1 MRFVV
6 LLATILSLLA
16 GSTSAQK
23 VSFTRDVLPILSDRC
38 FQCHGPD
45 SQARKA
51 NLRLDDKS
59 SIFAQRENGAVV
71 VPGAPDDSILVHR
84 ITATN
89 DTVMPP
95 HGSNLRLS
103 ANEKATLRRWITEGA
118 EWTPHWAFTSPRPP
132 TAKPKDEHPTASW
145 THSSIDA
152 YVLAKLETAS
162 RLQNKAASA
171 SALLR
176 RVCLDLTGLPPTPAQ
191 LDAFVADPT
200 DAAYERIVDQLLA
213 SDHYGE
219 RMAWPWL
226 QASRYAD
233 TDGYQ
238 ADPTRIAWPWRDWL
252 VRSLN
257 ANLPFDQ
264 FTLETLAGDLL
275 PNATQDQRLASG
287 FLRNN
292 AHNGEGGRISEETR
306 IENCFDRTETMATV
320 WMGMTFECARCHDHK
335 YDPITQRDY
344 YRLFAFFNQ
353 TSETGGGR
361 SGGNLPPTMRY
372 VRDVAKRTRLVAV
385 ETEIAKL
392 DGQLRQ
398 ANESLDQEQAVWEAE
413 TSSKVS
419 AAHQAMKPS
428 QLGVWLRSPNISPSK
443 DSTNSMF
450 AEVFEPEAQV
460 TFSAINGWKHDA
472 DLIDGKAHVFEQ
484 GQYTTYF
491 HRTIEAVTA
500 RNMLISLGS
509 DDALKVWCNRELI
522 LQNDTRR
529 GVQANQDL
537 AEAKLHAGS
546 NDLLIKVVNYG
557 GAGGFYFRRVE
568 ESVADLPSYVASS
581 LLTPAEKRSDI
592 QRDSLQRHFRS
603 QQVAGY
609 IDQVRQRKELRNE
622 RAKLLA
628 DGLDVSVMDQLP
640 RSRRRNTFVLERGNY
655 ERPQVLVKANTPS
668 FLPPLPTDV
677 APDRLALAHWLISSD
692 HPLTARVAVNR
703 AWQTFFGRGLVATTE
718 DFGRQGDR
726 PSHPELLDWLAADF
740 VKNGWDV
747 KRLHRMIVH
756 SRTYRQSSAATPTAF
771 ATDPHNELLGRSS
784 RNRLPSWMLRDQALA
799 LSGRMTTRIGGKP
812 VNPYQPKDI
821 WAEATFGT
829 IRYQQSQGADLYRRS
844 IYVFWRRIVGPTMFF
859 DTQARQACVVKPSIT
874 NTPLHALTTMNETGF
889 IESARG
895 LANRAWHAE
904 GSPAS
909 RLDWIFRT
917 ATARFP
923 TPAER
928 RILATRMKDT
938 NAYFTNN
945 PGAAK
950 LLVTVGDAL
959 PDATIPTAQLAALTV
974 LSSIVLNLDEV
985 LTRP

>member
-1 MRFVV
+1 MRFVGF
-6 LLATILSLLA
+6 LATILSLL
-16 GSTSAQK
+16 SSNTNAQK

-38 FQCHGPD
+38 FKCHGPD

-59 SIFAQRENGAVV
+59 SVFAQREDGAVV
-71 VPGAPDDSILVHR
+71 IAGAPEDSILVHR
-84 ITATN
+84 ITATD
-89 DTVMPP
+89 DTAMPP
-95 HGSNLRLS
+95 HGSNLQLS
-103 ANEKATLRRWITEGA
+103 NKDIATLRRWIAEGA
-118 EWTPHWAFTSPRPP
+118 EWTTHWAFTTPGPP
-132 TAKPKDEHPTASW
+132 TAKSKDEHPKASW
-145 THSSIDA
+145 THSSIDS
-152 YVLAKLETAS
+152 YVFAKLATKGRTPS
-162 RLQNKAASA
+162 KAASA

-176 RVCLDLTGLPPTPAQ
+176 RVSLDLTGLPPTPAQ
-191 LDAFVADPT
+191 LDAFLANPT
-200 DAAYERIVDQLLA
+200 DAAYEQVIDRLLA
-213 SDHYGE
+213 SKHYGE

-257 ANLPFDQ
+257 DNMSFDQ

-335 YDPITQRDY
+335 YDPISQRDY

-361 SGGNLPPTMRY
+361 SGGKLQPTMRY
-372 VRDVAKRTRLVAV
+372 IRDLAKRSRLITA
-385 ETEIAKL
+385 EAEAAKL
-392 DGQLRQ
+392 DHQLRR
-398 ANESLDQEQAVWEAE
+398 ANADLDQEQAAWEAAA
-413 TSSKVS
+413 TSKVL
-419 AAHQAMKPS
+419 AANQAMKPS
-428 QLGVWLRSPNISPSK
+428 RMGAWLRGPNIPPSK
-443 DSTNSMF
+443 SGANSMF
-450 AEVFEPEAQV
+450 TEIFAPETQSLFAA
-460 TFSAINGWKHDA
+460 TNGWRLDT
-472 DLIDGKAHVFEQ
+472 DLVDGKTHALEQ

-491 HRTIEAVTA
+491 HRTIEAETA
-500 RNMLISLGS
+500 RNMSISLGS

-522 LQNDTRR
+522 LQNDARR
-529 GVQANQDL
+529 GVQANQEL
-537 AEAKLHAGS
+537 VEAKLREGS
-546 NDLLIKVVNYG
+546 NDLLIKIINYG

-568 ESVADLPSYVASS
+568 ESVADLPGNVARA
-581 LLTPAEKRSDI
+581 LLTQAKKRSES
-592 QRDSLQRHFRS
+592 QRDSLQRYFRS
-603 QQVAGY
+603 QRVVGY
-609 IDQVRQRKELRNE
+609 IDQVRQLEELRQE
-622 RAKLLA
+622 RNKLLS
-628 DGLDVSVMDQLP
+628 DGLDVSVMDELP
-640 RSRRRNTFVLERGNY
+640 RSRRRKTFVLERGSY
-655 ERPQVLVKANTPS
+655 EQPQALVNAGTPA
-668 FLPPLPTDV
+668 FLPPLPAEI
-677 APDRLALAHWLISSD
+677 APDRLALARWLISSD

-726 PSHPELLDWLAADF
+726 PSHPELLDWLADDF
-740 VKNGWDV
+740 VNNGWDV
-747 KRLHRMIVH
+747 KRLHRMIVN
-756 SRTYRQSSAATPTAF
+756 SRTYRQSSTATPTAF
-771 ATDPHNELLGRSS
+771 ADDPNNVFIGRSS
-784 RNRLPSWMLRDQALA
+784 RSRLPSWMLRDQALA
-799 LSGRMTTRIGGKP
+799 LSGRMTTQLGGEP

-829 IRYQQSQGADLYRRS
+829 IRYRQSQGADLYRRS

-859 DTQARQACVVKPSIT
+859 DTQNRQACVVKPSIT
-874 NTPLHALTTMNETGF
+874 NTPLHALTTMNEIGF

-895 LANRAWHAE
+895 LATRAWHAQR
-904 GSPAS
+904 AS
-909 RLDWIFRT
+909 ESRVEWIFRT
-917 ATARFP
+917 ATSRMP

-928 RILATRMKDT
+928 RVLTTRIRKSI
-938 NAYFTNN
+938 AHFSNN
-945 PGAAK
+945 PEAAM
-950 LLVTVGDAL
+950 LLVKVGDSL
-959 PDATIPTAQLAALTV
+959 PDPTIPTEQLAALTV